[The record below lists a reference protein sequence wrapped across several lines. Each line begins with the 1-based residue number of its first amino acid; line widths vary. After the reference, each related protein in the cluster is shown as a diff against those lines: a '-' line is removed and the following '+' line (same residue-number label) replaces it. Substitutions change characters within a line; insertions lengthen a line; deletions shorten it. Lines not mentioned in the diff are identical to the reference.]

1 MEGMTTSIIGM
12 LTTGEWIV
20 AAGSALV
27 LLAMTAPLVWLCWL
41 FVRMDDAAVRRAV
54 DDAQRFVEQNER
66 AHRAINGRS

>member
-1 MEGMTTSIIGM
+1 MTTLIIGT

-41 FVRMDDAAVRRAV
+41 FVQMDDSAVSRAIADARRAK
-54 DDAQRFVEQNER
+54 ELHER
-66 AHRAINGRS
+66 AHRAIDDRS

>member
-1 MEGMTTSIIGM
+1 MTTLIIGT

-41 FVRMDDAAVRRAV
+41 FVQMDDAAVSRAIA
-54 DDAQRFVEQNER
+54 DAQRAKELNER
-66 AHRAINGRS
+66 AHRAIDDRS